1 MNKDWHLEW
10 KLEQHRRFKTPLDK
24 LYVKLL
30 EDFEVEVWT
39 QGAQQQLQRPGGRGQ
54 KWRKP
59 TVEEVMDGC
68 WKCGINGHQSLQCP
82 VLPERTH
89 KFTKRRCAECNA
101 YHVRRDGEDCPVL
114 KWLRCNG
121 YIVQND
127 DHA

>member
-1 MNKDWHLEW
+1 MDGW
-10 KLEQHRRFKTPLDK
+10 T
-24 LYVKLL
+24 L
-30 EDFEVEVWT
+30 EDAPYVPP

-59 TVEEVMDGC
+59 KVEE
-68 WKCGINGHQSLQCP
+68 
-82 VLPERTH
+82 LPERTH

-121 YIVQND
+121 YIVQNNY
-127 DHA
+127 HA